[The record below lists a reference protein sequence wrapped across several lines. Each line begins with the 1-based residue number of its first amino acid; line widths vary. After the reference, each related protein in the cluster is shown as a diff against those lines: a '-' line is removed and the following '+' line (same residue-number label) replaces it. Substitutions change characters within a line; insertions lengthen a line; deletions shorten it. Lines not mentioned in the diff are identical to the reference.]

1 MTTAQITNRTVK
13 PIIKA
18 TDFYPGFKMEEECFS
33 NAIIKDVD
41 QKTTIRK
48 KSNNKSEL
56 EQGPLTWPRLK
67 SVKELG
73 YEGFLEEVIN
83 PKSGEFYPQKN
94 DGRSIKGTGATY
106 YITDICRIKR
116 ADGSDFLYTKGIVY
130 AWNSLGDPITHSISK
145 PEIWTKTNFNY
156 KTEFN
161 DKTKQLEKIL
171 QGHSGSETVYTLP
184 FNDENLKSLYERR
197 QNDNLNFIVKDEST
211 EKAVSV
217 KDVNAQK
224 TFELF
229 HKPFEFLFK
238 ADYIPAAVKA

>member
-13 PIIKA
+13 SIIKA
-18 TDFYPGFKMEEECFS
+18 ADFYPGFKMEEEYFS

-48 KSNNKSEL
+48 KSNNKSQL

-73 YEGFLEEVIN
+73 YETFLEEVIN
-83 PKSGEFYPQKN
+83 PKSGEFYPQKD

-106 YITDICRIKR
+106 YITDICCIKR
-116 ADGSDFLYTKGIVY
+116 AEGSEFLYTKGIVY

-156 KTEFN
+156 KTELN
-161 DKTKQLEKIL
+161 DKT
-171 QGHSGSETVYTLP
+171 SS
-184 FNDENLKSLYERR
+184 
-197 QNDNLNFIVKDEST
+197 
-211 EKAVSV
+211 
-217 KDVNAQK
+217 
-224 TFELF
+224 
-229 HKPFEFLFK
+229 
-238 ADYIPAAVKA
+238 